1 MMISN
6 KIKTIAA
13 AAVVAIS
20 GVAGMVAAPGVLA
33 ATTSSIKCQ
42 SGWTL
47 NSTTGVCEKDDT
59 TSLWTTVNNII
70 NWVLGI
76 VGFIAVVMIIVGG
89 LNYTLSAGDST
100 KVKKAKD
107 TILYGIIGL
116 VIALLAAAIVNF
128 VLGGVFG

>member
-1 MMISN
+1 MISN

-33 ATTSSIKCQ
+33 GDRPSWCDATKYD
-42 SGWTL
+42 WTD
-47 NSTTGVCEKDDT
+47 NTCMPKTEND
-59 TSLWTTVNNII
+59 LWTTVNNII

-89 LNYTLSAGDST
+89 INYTLSAGDAS

-128 VLGGVFG
+128 VLGGVFGS